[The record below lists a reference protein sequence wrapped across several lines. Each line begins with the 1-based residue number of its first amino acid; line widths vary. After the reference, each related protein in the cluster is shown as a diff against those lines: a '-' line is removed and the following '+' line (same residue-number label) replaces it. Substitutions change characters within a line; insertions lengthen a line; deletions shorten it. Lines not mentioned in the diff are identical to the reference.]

1 MTVVA
6 RGRTKALDAWAR
18 ELLHITGTHNAR
30 QGARAPR
37 FRKPFLGWCERWFA
51 RRETWDADDEAAYA
65 LGLLVLVSL
74 YDRCRYGRDEGALE
88 GITLE
93 LLARAPRPVS
103 AVGDPVAYSGPWPPG
118 LMVDVKAACAAWL
131 RADPAGHWRALG
143 ETVAALWER
152 HAAGCAWHDGWAGFV
167 LLRSAFD
174 GLGLLGLYTSGKA
187 SVHGLQAFMD
197 RTKPGLP
204 WAAAAVGW
212 MDGFGR
218 MLYQRSTRGMLSF
231 MDVPLPP
238 RMAAWLVVCAHLDPG
253 VGGRAGNPAHGM
265 TRTASEALMG
275 CIRQSAVA
283 WNAPEVEA
291 FLAGCSEAE
300 AWRRNWKRITA
311 PGSVTGAR
319 PGRRRAARA
328 LIGEAHGV
336 VEARCAALRLAD
348 TSAGK
353 TESRQATSRRRS

>member
-93 LLARAPRPVS
+93 LLARAPRPGSTV
-103 AVGDPVAYSGPWPPG
+103 PVAYSGTWPPD

-131 RADPAGHWRALG
+131 RADPAGRGLAVG
-143 ETVAALWER
+143 EAAAALWDR
-152 HAAGCAWHDGWAGFV
+152 HADGCAGHGGWAGFV
-167 LLRSAFD
+167 LLRSVFD
-174 GLGLLGLYTSGKA
+174 GLGFDTSGEA
-187 SVHGLQAFMD
+187 SVHGLQALMD
-197 RTKPGLP
+197 RTKSGLS

-212 MDGFGR
+212 VDGFGR
-218 MLYQRSTRGMLSF
+218 MLYQRPIHGTPSA
-231 MDVPLPP
+231 MDVSPPP
-238 RMAAWLVVCAHLDPG
+238 RTAAWLVACAHLDPG
-253 VGGRAGNPAHGM
+253 GGGRAGNPAHGM
-265 TRTASEALMG
+265 ARPASEALMG
-275 CIRQSAVA
+275 CIRQSAMA
-283 WNAPEVEA
+283 WNASEVEA
-291 FLAGCSEAE
+291 FLAGCNEAA

-328 LIGEAHGV
+328 LIE
-336 VEARCAALRLAD
+336 EARGVAGARSAALRLAD

-353 TESRQATSRRRS
+353 TESRQAASRRRS

>member
-1 MTVVA
+1 MTVAA

-30 QGARAPR
+30 QGARAPA
-37 FRKPFLGWCERWFA
+37 FRKPFLGWCCRWFA
-51 RRETWDADDEAAYA
+51 RRETWDADDDTAYA

-74 YDRCRYGRDEGALE
+74 HGRCRYGRDEGALE

-93 LLARAPRPVS
+93 LLARAPRPGS
-103 AVGDPVAYSGPWPPG
+103 AVPVAYSGPWPPD

-131 RADPAGHWRALG
+131 RVDPVGRGRVLG
-143 ETVAALWER
+143 EAVAAICER
-152 HAAGCAWHDGWAGFV
+152 HADGCAQHGGWAGFV

-174 GLGLLGLYTSGKA
+174 GLGFDTSGKA

-218 MLYQRSTRGMLSF
+218 MLYQRSTRGVLSF

-238 RMAAWLVVCAHLDPG
+238 RMAAWLVACAHPDPG
-253 VGGRAGNPAHGM
+253 GGGRAGNPAHGM
-265 TRTASEALMG
+265 GRPASEALMDG
-275 CIRQSAVA
+275 IRQSAMA
-283 WNAPEVEA
+283 WGASEVEA
-291 FLAGCSEAE
+291 FLAGCGEAE
-300 AWRRNWKRITA
+300 AWRRGWKRITA

-328 LIGEAHGV
+328 LIE
-336 VEARCAALRLAD
+336 EARGVAGARSAALRLAD

-353 TESRQATSRRRS
+353 TESRQAARRWRS